1 MSARPVVRVADP
13 ADAVVL
19 ADLDRDGQEQHHQR
33 VPEWFA
39 APGDPDV
46 ADLLRR
52 WLARDGAV
60 GFVAELDARPA
71 GYALAVVH
79 HRAAT
84 ATVPESRWI
93 DLDQIA
99 VAPHARRRGV
109 ARALCQAVID
119 HAREQHLGAVQL
131 NVWAFNP
138 EAQALFTSMGFDSRS
153 MRLVLDTVPGGE
165 ADRSA

>member
-19 ADLDRDGQEQHHQR
+19 ADLDRDAQEEHHQR

-60 GFVAELDARPA
+60 GFVAELDDRTA

-79 HRAAT
+79 HRPAT
-84 ATVPESRWI
+84 PAVPESHWI

-109 ARALCQAVID
+109 ARALCQSVID
-119 HAREQHLGAVQL
+119 HAREQGLDAVQL

-138 EAQALFTSMGFDSRS
+138 EAQALFTSMGFEPRS
-153 MRLVLDTVPGGE
+153 MRLVLGAVAGDE
-165 ADRSA
+165 ADRPA